1 MQIIADKHPNN
12 RVEGNTLVK
21 QTMLICV
28 ANIIGTTPN
37 RYYFQQ
43 NNELRTCKRVR
54 NIQIMA
60 APSTTAWYYNGIPVV
75 SSGTLRFFAL
85 TFLDVN
91 NRKVLDNHPIAS
103 LAYFN
108 GSAFTNSTQVLQTNL
123 LHTFDLPTI
132 YPERCYIEMF
142 NTIAAN
148 ITRVFPF
155 VLYYE

>member
-1 MQIIADKHPNN
+1 MQIIAEKHPNN
-12 RVEGNTLVK
+12 RLEGNTLVK

-28 ANIIGTTPN
+28 ANVIGTTPN

-60 APSTTAWYYNGIPVV
+60 APTATNWFYNGIQVI
-75 SSGTLRFFAL
+75 SSAQLRAFTF
-85 TFLDVN
+85 TFLDEKN
-91 NRKVLDNHPIAS
+91 HKILDAHPIAS

-108 GSAFTNSTQVLQTNL
+108 GSAFTNSTQVVQTNL
-123 LHTFDLPTI
+123 LHTFELPQI
-132 YPERCYIEMF
+132 FPEKCYIENYSTF
-142 NTIAAN
+142 GTDF
-148 ITRVFPF
+148 TRIFPF